1 MDGELLREQI
11 KTRWLNK
18 PKRYGSRP
26 ERIKNIKMSRSKK
39 QNQILNNSEGK
50 KRKKKSVWSKIGS
63 FISSTIILGGVTGL
77 FLMYGP
83 YNGFREWYI
92 TTAMTTMTHQ
102 YLATW
107 FYSEETI
114 NDVLSRNRMIEIDA
128 ITDPSLI
135 TVTSASESYTF
146 TNEYEEELL
155 QVNPDHPEYNIVK
168 IEGKGYTGY
177 AAAIFDVSKFHV
189 MATKNLKRSGQY
201 ITKMA
206 QDNNAVLAFNAGF
219 FVDLKEDRTGGTPL
233 GLTIVNGKKITDSVY
248 TNEGGVI
255 GLDENNALIL
265 GKMTAEQAEERH
277 IRDCVTCGPFLIVNG
292 EASKVL
298 GNGGWG
304 TAPRTAI
311 GQRKDGVIVMLV
323 IDGRR
328 VGKPGASM
336 TTMIEL
342 MQRYGAYNAS
352 ALDGGTSSVI
362 VENGKLLNDPI
373 DSDGKHKTRP
383 VATGFGLI
391 LDDSNY
397 TY

>member
-1 MDGELLREQI
+1 
-11 KTRWLNK
+11 
-18 PKRYGSRP
+18 
-26 ERIKNIKMSRSKK
+26 MSRSKK
-39 QNQILNNSEGK
+39 QNQILNDK
-50 KRKKKSVWSKIGS
+50 TRKKSVFAKFRS
-63 FISSTIILGGVTGL
+63 FVSNMIILGAVSGL

-83 YNGFREWYI
+83 YTGFRDWYI

-114 NDVLSRNRMIEIDA
+114 NDVLDRNKMVEVDA

-135 TVTSASESYTF
+135 TTTSASPTTITYE
-146 TNEYEEELL
+146 NEYQEELL
-155 QVNPDHPEYNIVK
+155 QINPEHPEYNIVE
-168 IEGKGYTGY
+168 IEGKGYSGY
-177 AAAIFDVSKFHV
+177 ATAIYDVSKFHV
-189 MATKNLKRSGQY
+189 LVTQNLKKSGQY
-201 ITKMA
+201 VVKMA
-206 QDNNAVLAFNAGF
+206 QDNNAVLAFNGGF

-233 GLTIVNGKKITDSVY
+233 GLTIVNGETITNGAYD
-248 TNEGGVI
+248 NEGGVI
-255 GLDENNALIL
+255 GFDTNNTLIL
-265 GKMTAEQAEERH
+265 GKMSEAEAKERN
-277 IRDCVTCGPFLIVNG
+277 IRDCVSCGPFLIING
-292 EASKVL
+292 EASTVL

-311 GQRKDGVIVMLV
+311 GQRKDGIVIMLV

-328 VGKPGASM
+328 VGKPGVSM
-336 TTMIEL
+336 DQLIEL
-342 MQRYGAYNAS
+342 MQRYGCYNAS

-362 VENGKLLNDPI
+362 VENGELLNDPI

-397 TY
+397 SYPTSSGKNN

>member
-1 MDGELLREQI
+1 
-11 KTRWLNK
+11 
-18 PKRYGSRP
+18 
-26 ERIKNIKMSRSKK
+26 MSRSKK
-39 QNQILNNSEGK
+39 HNQILDNTDV
-50 KRKKKSVWSKIGS
+50 KRKAGGKKKSLIQKTIGFMS
-63 FISSTIILGGVTGL
+63 DIMLLGVVIVL

-83 YNGFREWYI
+83 YTGFRDWYI
-92 TTAMTTMTHQ
+92 TTAMTTMSHQ

-107 FYSEETI
+107 FYSDNTI
-114 NDVLSRNRMIEIDA
+114 QSVLDRNKIVEIDA

-135 TVTSASESYTF
+135 TSTSAGANVTYS
-146 TNEYEEELL
+146 NEYEKELL
-155 QVNPDHPEYNIVK
+155 KVNPDHPEYNIVK

-177 AAAIFDVSKFHV
+177 AAAVFDPSKLHV
-189 MATKNLKRSGQY
+189 LVTQNVGKSGQY
-201 ITKMA
+201 ITTMA
-206 QDNNAVLAFNAGF
+206 KNNKAVLAINGGF

-233 GLTIVNGKKITDSVY
+233 GLTISKGKKITDGTY

-255 GLDENNALIL
+255 GFDNNNKLIL
-265 GKMTAEQAEERH
+265 GKMSEEEAQKKN
-277 IRDCVTCGPFLIVNG
+277 IRDCVCCGPFLIING

-311 GQRKDGVIVMLV
+311 GQRKDGIVIMLV

-328 VGKPGASM
+328 AGKPGASM
-336 TTMIEL
+336 ETMIEL

-362 VENGKLLNDPI
+362 VENYKILNDPI

-391 LDDSNY
+391 LDEDKNSSSK
-397 TY
+397 

>member
-1 MDGELLREQI
+1 
-11 KTRWLNK
+11 
-18 PKRYGSRP
+18 
-26 ERIKNIKMSRSKK
+26 MSRSKR
-39 QNQILNNSEGK
+39 QNQILNDK
-50 KRKKKSVWSKIGS
+50 KKKKSVFSRIRS
-63 FISSTIILGGVTGL
+63 FISDIIILGAVAGL

-83 YNGFREWYI
+83 YNKFRDWYI

-114 NDVLSRNRMIEIDA
+114 NDVLDRNKMIEIDA

-135 TVTSASESYTF
+135 TTTSASASYTY
-146 TNEYEEELL
+146 TNEYEKELL
-155 QVNPDHPEYNIVK
+155 QVNPDHPEYNIVE

-189 MATKNLKRSGQY
+189 MVTQNLRKSGQY
-201 ITKMA
+201 VTTMA
-206 QDNNAVLAFNAGF
+206 QNNNAVLAFNGGF

-233 GLTIVNGKKITDSVY
+233 GLTIVNGKKITDGEY

-255 GLDENNALIL
+255 GFDTNNTLIL
-265 GKMTAEQAEERH
+265 GKMSAEEAEKKN
-277 IRDCVTCGPFLIVNG
+277 IRDCVSCGPFLIING
-292 EASKVL
+292 EASTVL

-311 GQRKDGVIVMLV
+311 GQRKDGVVVMLV

-328 VGKPGASM
+328 VGKQGASM
-336 TTMIEL
+336 ETMIEL
-342 MQRYGAYNAS
+342 MERYGAYNAS

-362 VENGKLLNDPI
+362 VENGELLNDPI

-397 TY
+397 SYGK

>member
-1 MDGELLREQI
+1 
-11 KTRWLNK
+11 
-18 PKRYGSRP
+18 
-26 ERIKNIKMSRSKK
+26 MSRSKK
-39 QNQILNNSEGK
+39 QNQILNEKS
-50 KRKKKSVWSKIGS
+50 KKKSIFSKVRS
-63 FISSTIILGGVTGL
+63 FISGTIIVGAVVGL

-83 YNGFREWYI
+83 YQGFRDWYI

-114 NDVLSRNRMIEIDA
+114 NDVLDRNKMIEIDA

-135 TVTSASESYTF
+135 TVTSASANYSTL
-146 TNEYEEELL
+146 NEYEEALL
-155 QVNPDHPEYNIVK
+155 QVNPDHPEYNIVE
-168 IEGKGYTGY
+168 IEGNGYTGY
-177 AAAIFDVSKFHV
+177 ATAIFDVSKFHV
-189 MATKNLKRSGQY
+189 LVTKNLRKSGQY
-201 ITKMA
+201 VTKMA
-206 QDNNAVLAFNAGF
+206 QDNDAVLAFNGGF

-233 GLTIVNGKKITDSVY
+233 GLTIVKGNKVTDSEY
-248 TNEGGVI
+248 TGEGGVV
-255 GLDENNALIL
+255 GFDENDTLIL
-265 GKMTAEQAEERH
+265 GKMSSKEAEEKN
-277 IRDCVTCGPFLIVNG
+277 IRDCVSCGPFLIING
-292 EASKVL
+292 EASTVV

-311 GQRKDGVIVMLV
+311 GQRKDGVVVMLV

-336 TTMIEL
+336 ETLIEL

-391 LDDSNY
+391 LKDDK
-397 TY
+397 

>member
-1 MDGELLREQI
+1 
-11 KTRWLNK
+11 
-18 PKRYGSRP
+18 
-26 ERIKNIKMSRSKK
+26 MSRGNKHS
-39 QNQILNNSEGK
+39 QILNKTGVKEAKNH
-50 KRKKKSVWSKIGS
+50 KKKSVARKVSDFLS
-63 FISSTIILGGVTGL
+63 YTILLGAVIGL

-83 YNGFREWYI
+83 YTGFRDWYI

-107 FYSEETI
+107 FYSSDTI
-114 NDVLSRNRMIEIDA
+114 NDVLDRNKIVEIDS

-135 TVTSASESYTF
+135 TSTSAGANITYS
-146 TNEYEEELL
+146 NEFEKELL
-155 QVNPDHPEYNIVK
+155 QVNPDHPEYNIVE

-177 AAAIFDVSKFHV
+177 AAAVFDPSKLHV
-189 MATKNLKRSGQY
+189 LVTQNVGKSGQY

-206 QDNNAVLAFNAGF
+206 ENNKAVLAINGGF

-233 GLTIVNGKKITDSVY
+233 GLTIVNGKKIADDVY

-255 GLDENNALIL
+255 GFDDKNTLIL
-265 GKMTAEQAEERH
+265 GKMTAKQAEEKN
-277 IRDCVTCGPFLIVNG
+277 IRDCVCCGPFLIING

-311 GQRKDGVIVMLV
+311 GQRKDGIVIMLV

-328 VGKPGASM
+328 AGKPGASM
-336 TTMIEL
+336 ETMIEL

-362 VENGKLLNDPI
+362 VENYKILNDPI

-391 LDDSNY
+391 LDDKS
-397 TY
+397 TSSK

>member
-1 MDGELLREQI
+1 
-11 KTRWLNK
+11 
-18 PKRYGSRP
+18 
-26 ERIKNIKMSRSKK
+26 MSRSKK
-39 QNQILNNSEGK
+39 QNQILNEK
-50 KRKKKSVWSKIGS
+50 VKKKSFFSVVRT
-63 FISSTIILGGVTGL
+63 FISDMIILGAVVGL

-83 YNGFREWYI
+83 YTGFRDWYI

-114 NDVLSRNRMIEIDA
+114 NDVLDRNKMIEIDA

-135 TVTSASESYTF
+135 TNTSAASVTYTC
-146 TNEYEEELL
+146 TNEYEEELIKI
-155 QVNPDHPEYNIVK
+155 NPDHPEYNIVQ

-189 MATKNLKRSGQY
+189 LCTQNLKKSGQY

-206 QDNNAVLAFNAGF
+206 QDNNAVLAFNGGF

-233 GLTIVNGKKITDSVY
+233 GLTIVNGKKITDGEYS
-248 TNEGGVI
+248 NEGGVI
-255 GLDENNALIL
+255 GFDKDNKLIL
-265 GKMTAEQAEERH
+265 GKMSSEEAEEKN
-277 IRDCVTCGPFLIVNG
+277 IRDCVCCGPFLIING
-292 EASKVL
+292 ESSTVL

-311 GQRKDGVIVMLV
+311 GQRKDGVVIMLV

-328 VGKPGASM
+328 VGKPGVSM
-336 TTMIEL
+336 DQLIEL
-342 MQRYGAYNAS
+342 MQRYGCYNAS

-362 VENGKLLNDPI
+362 VENGQLLNDPI

-397 TY
+397 EYKK

>member
-1 MDGELLREQI
+1 MG
-11 KTRWLNK
+11 
-18 PKRYGSRP
+18 
-26 ERIKNIKMSRSKK
+26 RSKK
-39 QNQILNNSEGK
+39 QNQILNGKSE
-50 KRKKKSVWSKIGS
+50 KKSFFSKVRN
-63 FISSTIILGGVTGL
+63 FISSTVILGAVVGL

-83 YNGFREWYI
+83 YQGFRDWYI

-107 FYSEETI
+107 FYSEEAI
-114 NDVLSRNRMIEIDA
+114 NDVLDRNKMIEIDA

-135 TVTSASESYTF
+135 TVTSASASYSF
-146 TNEYEEELL
+146 SNEYEEALL
-155 QVNPDHPEYNIVK
+155 QVNPDHPEYNIVE
-168 IEGKGYTGY
+168 IEGNGYTGY

-189 MATKNLKRSGQY
+189 LVTKNLRKSGQY
-201 ITKMA
+201 ITTMA
-206 QDNNAVLAFNAGF
+206 QDNNAVLAFNGGF

-233 GLTIVNGKKITDSVY
+233 GLTIANGKKITDGTY

-255 GLDENNALIL
+255 GFDTNNTLIL
-265 GKMTAEQAEERH
+265 GKMTSEEAEERN
-277 IRDCVTCGPFLIVNG
+277 IRDCVSCGPFLIING
-292 EASKVL
+292 EASTVV

-311 GQRKDGVIVMLV
+311 GQRKDGVVVMLV

-336 TTMIEL
+336 ETMIEL

-373 DSDGKHKTRP
+373 DSDGRHKTRP

-391 LDDSNY
+391 LDEDDDN
-397 TY
+397 